1 MNRFIQFIRQMFEV
15 KTTSAQR
22 TRLSFEHPPS
32 VIYAIGDVHGC
43 MSELR
48 ALEAKILEDSK
59 STEGEK
65 WIIYLGDLIDR
76 GPKSAQVIDHVLSK
90 NKEGFRKFCIAGNH
104 EEEFLTFID
113 NGCRN
118 KKWLTFGGTET
129 LVSYGLYS
137 AVETGSVTLSSIQ
150 SHVPSE
156 HIDFIRNL
164 PVMITVG
171 NFVFV
176 HAGIDP
182 GKKLSEQDE
191 GTLLWSRPNQFDW
204 SKYKGTQTIVHG
216 HTPIDEVLVTKERIN
231 IDIGAYARGV
241 LAAVAIRPDRQDVIL
256 SR

>member
-1 MNRFIQFIRQMFEV
+1 MNRLIQYFRQIFEV
-15 KTTSAQR
+15 KATTAQR
-22 TRLSFEHPPS
+22 KRLSFEHVPS

-48 ALEAKILEDSK
+48 ALEAKILDDSK
-59 STEGEK
+59 ATDGEK

-76 GPKSAQVIDHVLSK
+76 GPKSAQVIDHVLST
-90 NKEGFRKFCIAGNH
+90 NTDGFKKLCLAGNH
-104 EEEFLTFID
+104 EVEFLAFID

-156 HIDFIRNL
+156 HIDFLRDL
-164 PVMITVG
+164 PVMITIG
-171 NFVFV
+171 RFVFV

-182 GKKLSEQDE
+182 EKNLSEQSED
-191 GTLLWSRPNQFDW
+191 TLLWSRPTQFDW
-204 SKYKGTQTIVHG
+204 SKYKGKNTIIHG
-216 HTPIDEVLVTKERIN
+216 HTPIENVLVTKERIN
-231 IDIGAYARGV
+231 VDIGAYARGT
-241 LAAVAIRPDRQDVIL
+241 LAAIAIRPDRQDVIV